1 MDISIVE
8 DHKLVAQFLK
18 TSLLQLNFVESVR
31 VYSTGSDFLQNLDL
45 LKTDLL
51 ILDVYLPDINGL
63 DLVLELRKTKAKSD
77 LRIVMFSSV
86 IDQGLISKAFEL
98 GANGFF
104 PKDISL
110 DELSKLI
117 KSIHNSPLDTY
128 LGEGLMQIAPLRK
141 VENKTNIHLSPIE
154 LRLIKQIDGFKTI
167 DEIALDMDLSFETV
181 QFYINQII
189 RKFKVEDLNQ
199 LRNKAKEQGLIS

>member
-31 VYSTGSDFLQNLDL
+31 IYNSATEFLRNLDI

-51 ILDVYLPDINGL
+51 ILDVYLPDVNGL
-63 DLVLELRKTKAKSD
+63 DLVSELRHTKTKAT
-77 LRIVMFSSV
+77 LRIVMFSSL
-86 IDQGLISKAFEL
+86 IDQDLINNALEH

-110 DELSKLI
+110 DELSKMIRLI
-117 KSIHNSPLDTY
+117 FNNPLETY
-128 LGEGLMQIAPLRK
+128 LGEGLVRAVSSQKEGL
-141 VENKTNIHLSPIE
+141 KTDIHLSPLE
-154 LRLIKQIDGFKTI
+154 KRLTKSLETSKTI
-167 DEIALDMDLSFETV
+167 NDIALDMDLSFETV
-181 QFYINQII
+181 QFYVNQIM
-189 RKFKVEDLNQ
+189 RKFEVDSMDQ
-199 LRNKAKEQGLIS
+199 LQFKLVEQGFVC